1 MPAKLAAIDQM
12 TIEEFLAFYDSRPDG
27 EKWELIEGV
36 AVMSP
41 SPTEWHQ
48 RIAANLTSALDAAKL
63 ATDAPWTAVL
73 GVGTHVPVSP
83 NSLPEP
89 DVFVKAGTLTN
100 SSTTDDALVL
110 CEVLSKPNTKADQAW
125 RRRVYA
131 SVPNCQHYVTVST
144 RSAEVTRFDRA
155 DRWQGEAIEGLDA
168 VLSLP
173 AIGVTI
179 PLSNIYRWTTIGG
192 I

>member
-1 MPAKLAAIDQM
+1 MPAMLAEIDQM

-48 RIAANLTSALDAAKL
+48 RIAANLTAALDAAKL
-63 ATDAPWTAVL
+63 ATGAPWTAVL
-73 GVGTHVPVSP
+73 GVGTHVPVAP

-89 DVFVKAGTLTN
+89 DVFVKSGTLTN

-110 CEVLSKPNTKADQAW
+110 FEVLSKSNTKADQAW

-131 SVPNCQHYVTVST
+131 SVPNCQHYVTIST
-144 RSAEVTRFDRA
+144 KAAEVTCFDRA
-155 DRWQGEAIEGLDA
+155 DGWKGETVTGLAA

-179 PLSNIYRWTTIGG
+179 PLRNIYRWTSIGEP
-192 I
+192 